1 MKTEERPS
9 VYLVV
14 LNRDEILG
22 EFRCEEDA
30 HIFAY
35 ICALHADD
43 GDKVELY
50 ETKAGFEIVG

>member
-9 VYLVV
+9 VYLVI
-14 LNRDEILG
+14 LNRDQILG
-22 EFRCEEDA
+22 EFTREEDA

-35 ICALHADD
+35 ICALHADA

-50 ETKAGFEIVG
+50 ETKAGFEVAE